1 MSSDNFEKAEEFMP
15 ERWLNEQ
22 KYPTYA
28 FTPFSA
34 GPRNCLG

>member
-1 MSSDNFEKAEEFMP
+1 MNSEHFEDPEEFIP
-15 ERWLNEQ
+15 ERWLNE
-22 KYPTYA
+22 KKFPSYA

>member
-1 MSSDNFEKAEEFMP
+1 MNPEYFENPEEFIP
-15 ERWLNEQ
+15 ERWLKES